1 MTIQE
6 MDIITLENNE
16 QYIVIKEMSNYS
28 FPCFFVANTKDTNDR
43 KFITIDN
50 DSATTI
56 EDKELLDILYN
67 DFCKDENEVETLIN
81 KTIKLIE
88 DNI

>member
-6 MDIITLENNE
+6 MDIITLESNE

-28 FPCFFVANTKDTNDR
+28 FPCFFVANTKNASDR

-50 DSATTI
+50 DTVTTI
-56 EDKELLDILYN
+56 EDKELLDILHN
-67 DFCKDENEVETLIN
+67 DFCKDENEIETLIN

-88 DNI
+88 ENI